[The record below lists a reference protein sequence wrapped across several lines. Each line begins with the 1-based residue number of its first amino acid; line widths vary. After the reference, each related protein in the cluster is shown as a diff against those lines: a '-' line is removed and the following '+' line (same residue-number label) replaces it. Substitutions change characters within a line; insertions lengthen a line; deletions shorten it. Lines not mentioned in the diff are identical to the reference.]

1 MALRFTAF
9 ISLVTIL
16 FFTFG
21 VERVRAC
28 SCATQEREAA
38 FEAAVSVFEG
48 RVTGIDHPQGSP
60 VVVTLDVV
68 RTWKGADGETF
79 TLRTQ
84 EQSAACGYAFETGR
98 SYLVYTYQSDDDSE
112 WTGLCSRT
120 SPVDSEQAAA
130 DIDAMGAGVTPVDPT
145 GGQEE
150 PPPEPAEVPP
160 VEQRSGGCA
169 SCSAAGG
176 EADLMPILFGGLL
189 LGFAFRRFA
198 G

>member
-9 ISLVTIL
+9 ISLVSIV
-16 FFTFG
+16 FFALG
-21 VERVRAC
+21 AERARAC

-38 FEAAVSVFEG
+38 FEAAASVFEG
-48 RVTGIDHPQGSP
+48 RVTAIDHPQGSP

-84 EQSAACGYAFETGR
+84 AQSSACGYSFETGR
-98 SYLVYTYQSDDDSE
+98 SYLIYTYQSDDDSE

-120 SPVDSEQAAA
+120 SVVDSDQAAA
-130 DIDAMGAGVTPVDPT
+130 DIDAMGAGVTPVNPT
-145 GGQEE
+145 GGREE
-150 PPPEPAEVPP
+150 PPPEPADVPP

-169 SCSAAGG
+169 SCTAAGD
-176 EADLMPILFGGLL
+176 EASLMPILFGGLL
-189 LGFAFRRFA
+189 LGFALRRFA